1 MASGQ
6 AAEALAALRE
16 ELQRALAEGF
26 SEDEVARARRVW
38 LDGRRRALAS
48 EAGLVRLLAGG
59 LQSGRDFAALSDY
72 DARLSGTGAADV
84 NRVLRKYLAAVPVVW
99 ATAGG
104 SDAAD
109 ASGR

>member
-1 MASGQ
+1 YAAGATLSGAVFEPRSTLLLYASVASGQ

-72 DARLSGTGAADV
+72 D
-84 NRVLRKYLAAVPVVW
+84 
-99 ATAGG
+99 
-104 SDAAD
+104 
-109 ASGR
+109 